1 MTATS
6 RVRVVDSPLLRTGGF
21 QIYDG
26 LPESSFCQRL
36 LDEAIGLSGSAHESL
51 VAYSDAEEVRGG
63 SPARRFL
70 SVAGGE
76 VQRALYWAPWVG
88 QLLRTLTGTAIEPS
102 GGRGTYTYYAR
113 AGDFLALHRDVE
125 TCEIAMITC
134 LADTADSG
142 TRPGGLL
149 TLYPTR
155 LFEPLSSIRSTPHR
169 GAVTVRLCPGQTI
182 VMCGGLVPHCIGPVV
197 AGQVRIVSVLCY
209 R

>member
-1 MTATS
+1 MS
-6 RVRVVDSPLLRTGGF
+6 RRVVNSALLRAGGF

-26 LPESSFCQRL
+26 VPEASFCQLL
-36 LDEAIGLSGSAHESL
+36 LDEAVGHSASAHESL
-51 VAYSDAEEVRGG
+51 VAHSDGEEVRGG

-70 SVAGGE
+70 SVPGGE

-88 QLLRTLTGTAIEPS
+88 RLLRTLTGMTIEPS

-113 AGDFLALHRDVE
+113 PGDFLALHRDVD

-134 LADTADSG
+134 LADTVDSG
-142 TRPGGLL
+142 QAGGLL

-155 LFEPLSSIRSTPHR
+155 LFEPLSSIRSAPHR
-169 GAVTVRLCPGQTI
+169 GAVTVRLSPGQTI
-182 VMCGGLVPHCIGPVV
+182 VMCGGLVPHCIGPVA

-209 R
+209 Q